1 MSEFDNLKDKGEQ
14 YAQQHPDQVEKGEDA
29 VERKFGLGGQDQA
42 DEDVER
48 AARSIGEQ
56 DQAGQGQDNQGQDQQ
71 GGDQQP
77 G

>member
-1 MSEFDNLKDKGEQ
+1 MSEFDNLKEKGEQ

-29 VERKFGLGGQDQA
+29 IEQKLG
-42 DEDVER
+42 
-48 AARSIGEQ
+48 IGGQ